1 MNDLKT
7 MFKKNLG
14 FGEPDEWTR
23 LCERKAK
30 STFREHQETWALI
43 RGCSFQRSES
53 GKQLWAER
61 QISRS
66 SWTEMVQEEGR
77 ARSGLR
83 WTKPCFQ

>member
-1 MNDLKT
+1 MHDLKS

-53 GKQLWAER
+53 VGEW
-61 QISRS
+61 S
-66 SWTEMVQEEGR
+66 SESQQHHFSLKFRFNGPACSDW
-77 ARSGLR
+77 S
-83 WTKPCFQ
+83 